1 MSKDQYLQQQA
12 TAILNYYKTG
22 NFKQV
27 IEKGNVL
34 IKKYPDQILFYNA
47 TSLALCAIGKFK
59 EALKLLHEASNNFLN
74 NIYIFNNLGMIY
86 FNLNQHDDA
95 KMYLNKALKLNGEHV
110 GALVNLGNVFLK
122 ENNADEA
129 KKLYEK
135 ALSLNPPRESQINIM
150 NALGNYYQQIGDFKN
165 AEKLFGDLSVMDLN
179 YTQADKQRSMFR
191 KYKDENDPHFK
202 IMLEKLDKISSDSNK
217 EPLYFAI
224 GKAYE
229 DIRNYKL
236 SFKYFK
242 MANDLADKRIKY
254 DIKKDQDFFENI
266 KNLFDN
272 FEYKKMK
279 NNHQKIIFILGMP
292 RSGTTLVEQILSSH
306 NKVFGAGELPFLSDN
321 FEKYRSKEN
330 IKNIKKE
337 DIQNAGFD
345 YIKKLK
351 SFNFS
356 EQYVTDKSPLNFR
369 WIGFIKSIFPDSKI
383 IHCSRE
389 PMDTCL
395 SNFKNSFSRNS
406 LGFSYNLESLGTYYN
421 LYKDLMDYWNTK
433 FPNEIYNLEYENLVN
448 QSENQIKKILDFCDL
463 EWDANCLEPQKN
475 KKIVATASLAQVRS
489 PIYKSSVKNWE
500 NFKLELNDLYK
511 KINKI

>member
-279 NNHQKIIFILGMP
+279 NNHQK
-292 RSGTTLVEQILSSH
+292 S
-306 NKVFGAGELPFLSDN
+306 FL
-321 FEKYRSKEN
+321 Y
-330 IKNIKKE
+330 
-337 DIQNAGFD
+337 
-345 YIKKLK
+345 
-351 SFNFS
+351 
-356 EQYVTDKSPLNFR
+356 
-369 WIGFIKSIFPDSKI
+369 
-383 IHCSRE
+383 
-389 PMDTCL
+389 
-395 SNFKNSFSRNS
+395 
-406 LGFSYNLESLGTYYN
+406 
-421 LYKDLMDYWNTK
+421 
-433 FPNEIYNLEYENLVN
+433 
-448 QSENQIKKILDFCDL
+448 
-463 EWDANCLEPQKN
+463 
-475 KKIVATASLAQVRS
+475 
-489 PIYKSSVKNWE
+489 
-500 NFKLELNDLYK
+500 
-511 KINKI
+511 